1 MTPLTSPSYIRDVLA
16 QHQIRLKKSLGQH
29 FLVDENIVRKIAS
42 AAQLTPEDTVI
53 EIGAGI
59 GTLTQEV
66 ARRAARV
73 IAIEIDGRLIPLLTE
88 HLRPHPNV
96 VVVHQDFLQFDLH
109 NLSLQSPY
117 PYLTSPP
124 APPRYGEGSSPF
136 PLREGGRGVRS
147 GEEMG
152 VRSKISVVSNL
163 PYQVTAPIL
172 EKLVEAH
179 KIVKS
184 ATLLVQAEVADK
196 LCAVPGTR
204 DASAIT
210 IFVQGFAHVQRLFSV
225 SRHVFFPKPEV
236 DSALVRLEFYE
247 TPRFRAPEDLFFT
260 VVRAAFNLRRKTL
273 KQALTR
279 SPLLALPPEIA
290 LEALE
295 RAQLDPQRRGE
306 TLSIAEFDRLA
317 QAIVA
322 LQRDQDKAR

>member
-88 HLRPHPNV
+88 HLRPYPNV

-147 GEEMG
+147 GEETG
-152 VRSKISVVSNL
+152 VRSKISVVGNL

-210 IFVQGFAHVQRLFSV
+210 IFVQGFARG
-225 SRHVFFPKPEV
+225 
-236 DSALVRLEFYE
+236 SASLLGLAA
-247 TPRFRAPEDLFFT
+247 RFLPQARRGLCARAPRIL
-260 VVRAAFNLRRKTL
+260 
-273 KQALTR
+273 
-279 SPLLALPPEIA
+279 
-290 LEALE
+290 
-295 RAQLDPQRRGE
+295 
-306 TLSIAEFDRLA
+306 
-317 QAIVA
+317 
-322 LQRDQDKAR
+322 